1 VTTTHTELPLP
12 PGEGRGEGLEARA
25 TPSTR
30 RTQTLTP
37 TLSRRERERPHPASL
52 AASALAYLGY
62 AFLALP
68 SLIIIP
74 MSFSSSDELV
84 FPPRGLSLHL
94 YELYFFASNWMAA
107 TFQSLIVALGTV
119 ALSLSLGVT
128 AAYGLTRTDFPGK
141 RLVAMFLL
149 SPAFVPAIVLALG
162 LYLYL
167 GVIHLSG
174 TTLALIIS
182 HTLVAIP
189 FVIVTTMA
197 GLRHV
202 DRNLETAATVMG
214 AGRLLVL
221 RRITL
226 PLLAPTLLA
235 SALFAFLISFDEVV
249 ISTFVAG
256 VRTETLPVKMYSAI
270 HWEISPVLAAVSSL
284 LTVLSLAVC
293 LAVAA
298 LQKEN

>member
-1 VTTTHTELPLP
+1 
-12 PGEGRGEGLEARA
+12 
-25 TPSTR
+25 
-30 RTQTLTP
+30 
-37 TLSRRERERPHPASL
+37 
-52 AASALAYLGY
+52 
-62 AFLALP
+62 
-68 SLIIIP
+68 

-221 RRITL
+221 RRVTL
-226 PLLAPTLLA
+226 PSSRRPCSPRRYSPSSSPSTRSSSPPSSPACAPKPCPSKCTA
-235 SALFAFLISFDEVV
+235 P
-249 ISTFVAG
+249 STG
-256 VRTETLPVKMYSAI
+256 K
-270 HWEISPVLAAVSSL
+270 SPPSSPP
-284 LTVLSLAVC
+284 SPAC
-293 LAVAA
+293 
-298 LQKEN
+298 

>member
-1 VTTTHTELPLP
+1 LRRSPL
-12 PGEGRGEGLEARA
+12 
-25 TPSTR
+25 
-30 RTQTLTP
+30 
-37 TLSRRERERPHPASL
+37 SL
-52 AASALAYLGY
+52 AAVSAAWLGY
-62 AFLALP
+62 FFLAAP
-68 SLIIIP
+68 SLIIVP
-74 MSFSSSDELV
+74 MSFSASDELV

-94 YELYFFASNWMAA
+94 YELYFFTSTWMAT
-107 TFQSLIVALGTV
+107 TFESLIVALGTV
-119 ALSLSLGVT
+119 VVSLVLGVA
-128 AAYGLTRTDFPGK
+128 AAYGLSRTDFPGK

-167 GVIHLSG
+167 GVVRLSG
-174 TTLALIIS
+174 TTLALVIS
-182 HTLVAIP
+182 HSLVAIP
-189 FVIVTTMA
+189 FVLVTTMA

-202 DRNLETAATVMG
+202 DRKLETAATVMG

-221 RRITL
+221 RRVTL

-293 LAVAA
+293 LVVAS
-298 LQKEN
+298 LQKES